1 VYSVAVSRAG
11 YKRWTGQ
18 ITLHDRESQ
27 TVSVALEPAMAI
39 VRLSSQPT
47 GLAAELDGKR
57 LDGVTPIEFVTAP
70 GPHHLT
76 VVGATATWPQ
86 DFVAA
91 ADGTYTFHAVLAPAK
106 RTATTAA
113 SSGVARTTPGSDR
126 SPQRATSGGGARA
139 SAGREPVVELEDRVV
154 ELAPESLPAKLPLR
168 AEPRP
173 VPVPQLD
180 PAVTRPMPSTGP
192 VPRSS
197 TPPLVPASTVTK
209 LSGEIPAL
217 QGGSGSADVYSKI
230 CIGIDGRVTSVKVV
244 RPSVG
249 IAAALQRTL
258 LGWRYK
264 PYVDDAG
271 QPSPACFALSFRL
284 VFERAL

>member
-1 VYSVAVSRAG
+1 
-11 YKRWTGQ
+11 
-18 ITLHDRESQ
+18 
-27 TVSVALEPAMAI
+27 VALEAATAI

-47 GLAAELDGKR
+47 GLLAELDGKR
-57 LDGVTPIEFVTAP
+57 LDGITPIEFVVGP
-70 GPHHLT
+70 GPHHLV

-86 DFVAA
+86 DFAA
-91 ADGTYTFHAVLAPAK
+91 IADGTYTFHAVLAPAK
-106 RTATTAA
+106 RTPTTAA
-113 SSGVARTTPGSDR
+113 SSGVARATPLASDR
-126 SPQRATSGGGARA
+126 SPQRTSSGGGARA
-139 SAGREPVVELEDRVV
+139 SVGRDPVVDLEDRVV
-154 ELAPESLPAKLPLR
+154 ELAPESPPAKPPLR

-284 VFERAL
+284 VFERPL